1 MMTSPSLHTAVLKC
15 HPETYSEATHGI
27 QAHVC
32 WRGAGELAITYVL
45 TGDIRRLRIPS
56 LRLARSADRLWE
68 HTCFEAFV
76 GLAGKSE
83 YCEFNFSPS
92 GEWAVYAFRRYR
104 ESAPLVGKDWAP
116 ETTVRSDE
124 KSLELDAMVRL
135 DYLPLIQP
143 RASLRLA
150 LSAVIE
156 ENSGMI
162 SYWALEHPVGK
173 PDFHHPDSFALE
185 LQPSDLK
192 GGQAQGLAPT
202 INPRRDETSGE

>member
-56 LRLARSADRLWE
+56 LRPARSADRLWE

-124 KSLELDAMVRL
+124 NSLELDAIVCP

-156 ENSGMI
+156 ENSGML
-162 SYWALEHPVGK
+162 SYWALEHPAGS

-185 LQPSDLK
+185 IEMPDVEAIDES
-192 GGQAQGLAPT
+192 ALAK
-202 INPRRDETSGE
+202 R

>member
-1 MMTSPSLHTAVLKC
+1 MKKSQTLHTAVLKC
-15 HPETYSEATHGI
+15 HPETYSQAIRSIETHVAWI
-27 QAHVC
+27 D
-32 WRGAGELAITYVL
+32 AGGLAITYAL
-45 TGDIRRLRIPS
+45 TGDITRLRIPP
-56 LRLARSADRLWE
+56 LRPARSADRLWE

-76 GLAGKSE
+76 GVTGKSE
-83 YCEFNFSPS
+83 YYEFNFSPS

-104 ESAPLVGKDWAP
+104 ESAPVVGEERAH

-124 KSLELDAMVRL
+124 KILELDAMVRL

-143 RASLRLA
+143 SASLRLA

-185 LQPSDLK
+185 LQPPDLK
-192 GGQAQGLAPT
+192 GGQAPGAAPT
-202 INPRRDETSGE
+202 INPGRDETSGE